1 MLRYFGAEVRTVER
15 DGSHAITVVGDAE
28 LSGRAVAVP
37 ADPSSAAFLAAAAA
51 IVPGSE
57 VTIDG
62 VLVNETRIGFYTTLA
77 EMGADVSFT
86 NAREENGEP
95 IADIRVR
102 HRPLKGVVVPA
113 ARAPS
118 MIDEYPVLSAVAAF
132 AGGETRMQGLAELKV
147 KESDRLAATA
157 AGLLANGV
165 GARVD
170 GDTLIVSGGGMP
182 RGGGTVTTHMDHRIA
197 MAFLILGLGT
207 DHPVGVDDITFVATS
222 FPAFTGLMGEIGAK
236 LEVN

>member
-1 MLRYFGAEVRTVER
+1 MCRHGF
-15 DGSHAITVVGDAE
+15 TVVGDAE
-28 LSGRAVAVP
+28 LEGRPVGVP

-57 VTIDG
+57 ITIDG
-62 VLVNETRIGFYTTLA
+62 VLVNETRTGFYTTLK
-77 EMGADVSFT
+77 EMGADVELMRL
-86 NAREENGEP
+86 REENGEP

-102 HRPLKGVVVPA
+102 YRPLKGVVVPA

-132 AGGETRMQGLAELKV
+132 ADGETRMEGLAELKV

-157 AGLLANGV
+157 AGLIANGV

-170 GDTLIVSGGGMP
+170 GDTLIVEGRGAA
-182 RGGGTVTTHMDHRIA
+182 RGGGTVVTHMDHRIA
-197 MAFLILGLGT
+197 MAFLILGLGS
-207 DHPVGVDDITFVATS
+207 DRPVTVDDITFVATS
-222 FPAFTGLMGEIGAK
+222 FPAFTALMAEVGAQ
-236 LEVN
+236 LEQK